1 MLNADLLPPDFNS
14 RKLVSISKDQ
24 VSPPIGLRRNLAVN
38 CGNCLFDALCYV
50 KSRLNEAIIVF
61 VAIIA
66 YLDMIN
72 ARKKPM
78 PVRPEGEA

>member
-1 MLNADLLPPDFNS
+1 
-14 RKLVSISKDQ
+14 
-24 VSPPIGLRRNLAVN
+24 
-38 CGNCLFDALCYV
+38 V